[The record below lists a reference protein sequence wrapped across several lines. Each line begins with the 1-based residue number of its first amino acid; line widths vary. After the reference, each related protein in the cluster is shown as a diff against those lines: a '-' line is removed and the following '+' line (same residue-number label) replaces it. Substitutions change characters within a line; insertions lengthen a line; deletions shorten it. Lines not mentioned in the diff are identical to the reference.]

1 MLSLTCLGGAGT
13 VTGSKHLLTCGDTR
27 ILIDCGLFQGLKNLR
42 ELNWQRLSVRPH
54 DIDAVVLTHAHLDH
68 CGYLPRLVLDGF
80 KGKIYCTP
88 ATRDV
93 AELILLDS
101 AWLQE
106 KDAEFANRKGFSKHK
121 PALPLYRVSDAER
134 ALARFRT
141 VALHEE
147 ATLPGDARLL
157 MREAGHILGAAT
169 AQIDIG
175 GKRVVFSGDL
185 GRYDDP
191 VMHDPEAVPE
201 ADYVVIESTYGNRR
215 HDHAD
220 PVQALGEVIER
231 TVKTGWN
238 RGDSCLR
245 RGPCA
250 GAYPLPM
257 AAAPARRPAERAGL
271 PGQSDGNQRHATASQ
286 AQRRASHRHD

>member
-106 KDAEFANRKGFSKHK
+106 KDAEFANRKGFSRHK

-134 ALARFRT
+134 ALAQFRT
-141 VALHEE
+141 IALHEE

-185 GRYDDP
+185 GRYGDL

-231 TVKTGWN
+231 TVK
-238 RGDSCLR
+238 RG
-245 RGPCA
+245 
-250 GAYPLPM
+250 
-257 AAAPARRPAERAGL
+257 
-271 PGQSDGNQRHATASQ
+271 
-286 AQRRASHRHD
+286 